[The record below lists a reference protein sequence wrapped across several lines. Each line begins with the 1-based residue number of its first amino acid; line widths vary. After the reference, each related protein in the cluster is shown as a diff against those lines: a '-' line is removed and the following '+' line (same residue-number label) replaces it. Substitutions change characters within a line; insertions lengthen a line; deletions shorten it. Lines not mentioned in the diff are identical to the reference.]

1 MNPKHFIDERDFR
14 EYVGS
19 TLLITLRPREV
30 AKGHRALPLYLTMPN
45 VWRPPSQKKKKIV
58 PGIANRNR
66 GGNFS
71 PFPQVAFWLLVS
83 LEMGRRDQN
92 LNTYKCRL
100 DSVHYSAG

>member
-1 MNPKHFIDERDFR
+1 MFFMNPKHFIAERDFR

-45 VWRPPSQKKKKIV
+45 VWRPPSQKKKKKKRLHLDLQT
-58 PGIANRNR
+58 GTE

-71 PFPQVAFWLLVS
+71 PFPQVAFWLFPASFL
-83 LEMGRRDQN
+83 
-92 LNTYKCRL
+92 
-100 DSVHYSAG
+100 